1 MKQEIIILDTNIWI
15 SYLLSRKYHI
25 LTNLILSNQL
35 KIVTCNKLINE
46 FNEVLQREKFRRYIK
61 MKDIREA
68 VKIHLRLC
76 RLVEVEMKSDY
87 LTDKKDNYL
96 IDLYIASKATLLVT
110 GDKQLLDQAPK
121 FGFNAITLKQFEDY
135 TGS

>member
-1 MKQEIIILDTNIWI
+1 MKHHIIILDTNIWI

-25 LTNLILSNQL
+25 LTNIILSKHL
-35 KIVTCNKLINE
+35 EIATCDMLINE
-46 FNEVLQREKFRRYIK
+46 FNEVLQREKFKRYLK

-68 VKIHLRLC
+68 VKIHIRLC
-76 RLVEVEMKSDY
+76 LLVEVEMKSDY

-110 GDKQLLDQAPK
+110 GDKQLLEQAPK
-121 FGFNAITLKQFEDY
+121 FGFNAITLKQFENY
-135 TGS
+135 AFA